1 MKILVII
8 DGNALVHRAFHAL
21 PELTTKTGEIVNAV
35 YGFLLG
41 FFKVI
46 KELEP
51 DYLVATFDTAPPTFR
66 HKIFKEYKATRKKA
80 PQSLYDQIP
89 KIKGILS
96 SFNVPIFEKPGFEAD
111 DLIATISER
120 AEQQSQ
126 EAGKKT
132 EIYVLTGDLDVLQLV
147 NENIKVYT
155 FSKGIKAPEIYGAEK
170 VKKRF
175 ELLPQQLIDFKALAG
190 DASDNIPGVSGIG
203 KKTATE
209 LLKEYKSIKNLY
221 QSIEKGEAWDIKSKT
236 KAILLK
242 YKDNA
247 FLSYKLAK
255 VDRNVP
261 INFNLEKCQWLAPS
275 LKPETKE
282 KISQALKKYDF
293 YTLISKIP

>member
-155 FSKGIKAPEIYGAEK
+155 FSKGIKAPEIYGVEK

>member
-1 MKILVII
+1 MQVFVII

-46 KELEP
+46 KELQP
-51 DYLVATFDTAPPTFR
+51 NYLVATFDTAPPTFR
-66 HKIFKEYKATRKKA
+66 HKMFKEYKATRKKA

-89 KIKGILS
+89 KIKDILN
-96 SFNVPIFEKPGFEAD
+96 SFNVPIFEKQGFEAD

-126 EAGKKT
+126 EAEKAT
-132 EIYVLTGDLDVLQLV
+132 EIYILTGDLDALQLV

-155 FSKGIKAPEIYGAEK
+155 FSKGIKSPKIYDLEK

-175 ELLPQQLIDFKALAG
+175 ELLPNQIIDFKALAG
-190 DASDNIPGVSGIG
+190 DASDNIPGASGIG
-203 KKTATE
+203 GKTATE
-209 LLKEYKSIKNLY
+209 LLKEYKNIKNLY
-221 QSIEKGEAWDIKSKT
+221 QNLKKGEAWDIKSKT
-236 KAILLK
+236 KETLLK
-242 YKDNA
+242 YKDKV

-261 INFNLEKCQWLAPS
+261 IDFNLEKCQWIAPS
-275 LKPETKE
+275 LKPKTKE
-282 KISQALKKYDF
+282 KVSQILTTYGF
-293 YTLISKIP
+293 FSLIKRIP